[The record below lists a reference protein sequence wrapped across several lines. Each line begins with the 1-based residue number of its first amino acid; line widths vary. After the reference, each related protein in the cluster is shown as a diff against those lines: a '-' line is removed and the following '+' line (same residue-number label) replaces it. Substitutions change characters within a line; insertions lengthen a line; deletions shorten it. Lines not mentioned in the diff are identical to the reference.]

1 MSAQKELPGLA
12 VESVPQAT
20 LEKAAL
26 VMQLLPC
33 VTSLSVVS
41 EFLKSK
47 GVPHS
52 AGSWE
57 EMHEK
62 RIVPSLH
69 SKKITLPEL
78 IHLLGEA
85 EEFGRCHVFLYSA
98 KKNDVEKCMRQD
110 HIHSL
115 CHTRKPFQPHPPPA
129 HPDHIS
135 RSRTSRRGRAAC
147 SVWWMAA
154 TGAARTGIRRRD
166 ARVSGWLVPGGKAAL
181 T

>member
-20 LEKAAL
+20 LDKAAL
-26 VMQLLPC
+26 VMEPLQS

-62 RIVPSLH
+62 RIAPSLH

-78 IHLLGEA
+78 VHLLGEA
-85 EEFGRCHVFLYSA
+85 EELG
-98 KKNDVEKCMRQD
+98 
-110 HIHSL
+110 
-115 CHTRKPFQPHPPPA
+115 
-129 HPDHIS
+129 
-135 RSRTSRRGRAAC
+135 
-147 SVWWMAA
+147 AA
-154 TGAARTGIRRRD
+154 TFSSTLQRRATLRS
-166 ARVSGWLVPGGKAAL
+166 AYSKTTFTLNA
-181 T
+181 TS